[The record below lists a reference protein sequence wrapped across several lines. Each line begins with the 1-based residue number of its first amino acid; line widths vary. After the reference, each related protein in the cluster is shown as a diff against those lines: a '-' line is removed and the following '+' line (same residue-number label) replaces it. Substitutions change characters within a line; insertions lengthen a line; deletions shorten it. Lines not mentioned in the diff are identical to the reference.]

1 MINLACS
8 AIGSAK
14 RVVIEKIM
22 ARLFFSERGLNI
34 MPKNRVQGFVFGV
47 LMSITMAYG
56 MEVYNIAMKEGG
68 LEQLTN
74 RVFRDA
80 LLETSYMWLL
90 VLLFSNLWGNRV
102 GHSLANKICRKED
115 NPFLHILFT
124 SGCTVLIMCPTMSLV
139 AAILFSV
146 IIGGGSVTHLPAYW
160 VATVLKNFP
169 MALLWNLFA
178 AGPITRFLFRHI
190 FSRQLQQA

>member
-1 MINLACS
+1 
-8 AIGSAK
+8 
-14 RVVIEKIM
+14 M

-68 LEQLTN
+68 LEQMTN

-146 IIGGGSVTHLPAYW
+146 IIGGGSVTQLSAYW
-160 VATVLKNFP
+160 LATVLKNFP